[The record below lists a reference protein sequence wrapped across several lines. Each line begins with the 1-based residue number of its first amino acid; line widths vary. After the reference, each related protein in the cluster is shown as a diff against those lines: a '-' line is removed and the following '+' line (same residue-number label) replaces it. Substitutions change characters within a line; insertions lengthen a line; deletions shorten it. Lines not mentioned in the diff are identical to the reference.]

1 MTLGLLWGIWAAIN
15 MIVFALYG
23 VDKRRAIRGAWRIPE
38 RTLLTGTWLLGGV
51 GAWLAMR
58 IFRHKTKH
66 IAFQVSA
73 PIGAILSLL
82 LMLLASARLLILI

>member
-15 MIVFALYG
+15 VIVFVLYG

-38 RTLLTGTWLLGGV
+38 RTLLIGTWLLGGV

-82 LMLLASARLLILI
+82 LMLLASARLLNLI

>member
-1 MTLGLLWGIWAAIN
+1 MTLALLWAVWLVIN
-15 MIVFALYG
+15 LIVFVLYA
-23 VDKRRAIRGAWRIPE
+23 VDKRRAVRGAWRIPE

-66 IAFQVSA
+66 RAFQVSA
-73 PIGAILSLL
+73 SVGAVLSLT
-82 LMLLASARLLILI
+82 LMLLASARLMNIV

>member
-15 MIVFALYG
+15 AIVFALYG

-38 RTLLTGTWLLGGV
+38 KTLLTGTWLLGGV
-51 GAWLAMR
+51 GTWLAMR

-82 LMLLASARLLILI
+82 LMLLASARLLNLI

>member
-1 MTLGLLWGIWAAIN
+1 MTLALLWAVWLVIN
-15 MIVFALYG
+15 LIVFVLYA
-23 VDKRRAIRGAWRIPE
+23 VDKRRAVRGAWRIPE

-58 IFRHKTKH
+58 LFRHKTKH
-66 IAFQVSA
+66 RAFQVSA

-82 LMLLASARLLILI
+82 LMLLASARLLNLL

>member
-15 MIVFALYG
+15 AIMFALYG

-38 RTLLTGTWLLGGV
+38 KTLLTGTWLLGGV

-82 LMLLASARLLILI
+82 LMLLASARLLNLI